1 MMSRV
6 SDLSNHT
13 VALPGNAPALI
24 AYTKE
29 IAVDAAERMYGEDWR
44 EKGVVV
50 RKTDNRDFELFLGR
64 RVRD

>member
-1 MMSRV
+1 MMS
-6 SDLSNHT
+6 SASELSNHT

-29 IAVDAAERMYGEDWR
+29 IAVDAARAMYGEDWQ

-50 RKTDNRDFELFLGR
+50 RKTDNKDFELFLGR
-64 RVRD
+64 RVRG